1 MLKRYSNIEYVLK
14 LPLKR
19 ATKLILKAQE
29 EETKEYAFKIYLA
42 SYPNMDKKNFKSFND
57 FWEEIKPK
65 KIEIDKRSE
74 DEIMKEIL
82 EIEKSFKKGDD

>member
-1 MLKRYSNIEYVLK
+1 MSLKQSM
-14 LPLKR
+14 
-19 ATKLILKAQE
+19 KLIGKAQE
-29 EETKEYAFKIYLA
+29 EETKEYAFRIYLA
-42 SYPNMDKKNFKSFND
+42 SYPNMTKENFKSFND

-82 EIEKSFKKGDD
+82 EIEKSFKQGDD

>member
-1 MLKRYSNIEYVLK
+1 MKKSI
-14 LPLKR
+14 
-19 ATKLILKAQE
+19 KLIGKAQE
-29 EETKEYAFKIYLA
+29 EETKEHAFRIYLA
-42 SYPNMDKKNFKSFND
+42 SYPNMTKENFKSFND